1 MHRYVAVLYIL
12 AGFFT
17 RAHGAVQ
24 GRTPSWRYIR
34 LGVPLS
40 GPPSCGYRDREQPPL
55 SRHNLTVGVTART
68 DVSKALPVL
77 LSWAYLN
84 RAAKTSRRNPRSN
97 LDRGI
102 DVLGLEDEVSSNSAP
117 NIDVGSFR
125 C

>member
-1 MHRYVAVLYIL
+1 MLRSCTYWLDFSPEPMVLFKAEPHHGDTSDSGCHCL
-12 AGFFT
+12 A
-17 RAHGAVQ
+17 
-24 GRTPSWRYIR
+24 
-34 LGVPLS
+34 
-40 GPPSCGYRDREQPPL
+40 PPSCGYRDREQPPL

-102 DVLGLEDEVSSNSAP
+102 DVLGLEDEVSSNGAP